1 MSHKY
6 ALFFSFPPL
15 RQNMLDTKDAAR
27 VGGFFPKKT
36 LRLQILFVILQL

>member
-15 RQNMLDTKDAAR
+15 YQNMLDTKNAVR
-27 VGGFFPKKT
+27 LGSFSPKKT
-36 LRLQILFVILQL
+36 LRLQILFVILHL